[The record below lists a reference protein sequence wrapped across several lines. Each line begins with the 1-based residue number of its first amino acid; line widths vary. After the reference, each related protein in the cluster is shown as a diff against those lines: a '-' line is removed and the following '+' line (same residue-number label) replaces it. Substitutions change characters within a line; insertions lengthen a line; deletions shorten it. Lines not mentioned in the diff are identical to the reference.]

1 MIFIMKVE
9 KTMGNNLK
17 TGLVLILVL
26 AAIVFAGPLIAPYD
40 PFEVDMSVR
49 LQGISLAHIMG
60 TDQLGRDLFSRL
72 IYATGTS
79 VKISLVVVAASMM
92 IGFIFGSIAAFLGGA
107 VDEFLMRIIDVF
119 MAFPTKIFTIA
130 IAGVLGASAF
140 NITLALIFTSW
151 ASYARMVRGCVL
163 TAKQLPFIDASVA
176 LGADRRYTIVR
187 HVMPSVFQP
196 LSTFA
201 FQRIAHTMMAIV
213 GLSFI
218 GLGVQPP
225 TPELGAMI
233 NESKNFMTTAPHLFI
248 FPGLLISYVVFSFNI
263 LDDSLR
269 DYWDPRIKS
278 ELVL

>member
-1 MIFIMKVE
+1 MGKNFKIGVIMILF
-9 KTMGNNLK
+9 
-17 TGLVLILVL
+17 L
-26 AAIVFAGPLIAPYD
+26 AIIVFAGPLIAPYD
-40 PFEVDMSVR
+40 PNDVNMSIR
-49 LQGISLAHIMG
+49 LQGVTSAHIMG

-72 IYATGTS
+72 VYATGTS
-79 VKISLVVVAASMM
+79 VKISLVVVIVSMV
-92 IGFIFGSIAAFLGGA
+92 IGFVFGSTAAFLGGA

-130 IAGVLGASAF
+130 IAGILGASAF
-140 NITLALIFTSW
+140 NITLALIITSW
-151 ASYARMVRGCVL
+151 AVYARMVRGCVL
-163 TAKQLPFIDASVA
+163 TAKEMPFIDAATA
-176 LGADRRYTIVR
+176 LGANRFYTIIK
-187 HVMPSVFQP
+187 HVLPSVFQP

-233 NESKNFMTTAPHLFI
+233 SESKNFMSTAPHLFI

-278 ELVL
+278 ELAL

>member
-1 MIFIMKVE
+1 
-9 KTMGNNLK
+9 MGKNLK
-17 TGLVLILVL
+17 VGAIMISILAV
-26 AAIVFAGPLIAPYD
+26 IVFIGPLIAPYD
-40 PFEVDMSVR
+40 PYQVNMSVK
-49 LQGISLAHIMG
+49 LQGVSASHIMG

-79 VKISLVVVAASMM
+79 VKISLIVVIVSMI
-92 IGFIFGSIAAFLGGA
+92 IGFVFGSIAAFIGGA

-130 IAGVLGASAF
+130 IAGILGASAI
-140 NITLALIFTSW
+140 NITIALIITSW

-163 TAKQLPFIDASVA
+163 TAKELPFIDASIA
-176 LGADRRYTIVR
+176 LGANRGYTIIR
-187 HVMPSVFQP
+187 HVLPSVFQP